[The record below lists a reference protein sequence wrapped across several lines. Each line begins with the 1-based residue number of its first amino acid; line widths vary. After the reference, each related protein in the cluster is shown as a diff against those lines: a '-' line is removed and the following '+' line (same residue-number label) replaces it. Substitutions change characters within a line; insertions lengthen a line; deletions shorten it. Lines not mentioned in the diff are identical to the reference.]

1 MSGNKSSQQGSIM
14 KRVKN
19 IMEEVQSKEH
29 EELDFEKIEPFD
41 DECKFGKNGLWLFIG
56 PQGSGKTHKLI
67 ETILYTEL
75 CYDKPYYDSIIFSS
89 TSESLDKTLDSFK
102 KKIKTRIEFC
112 PEDKLLDRLAMH
124 IKRKAKFYSM
134 MKYVK
139 SHGTVSDTSMVKM
152 AKKHKLYD
160 VKKTSRYIKK
170 KIDDYGHPSYPAPLL
185 LILDNFLGSNLLENK
200 MSEMVK
206 MLTKC
211 RHYNITCI
219 ISQQSTKGIGRT
231 VRRLA
236 SDCCLWRGY
245 GETDF
250 YDLTK
255 EFNLSMNRKDLFS
268 IYQSFKSKHD
278 HMDIHSH
285 LDEVDIELNTA
296 DENK

>member
-1 MSGNKSSQQGSIM
+1 MD
-14 KRVKN
+14 
-19 IMEEVQSKEH
+19 EVQKKEH

-41 DECKFGKNGLWLFIG
+41 QECKFGKNGLWLFIG
-56 PQGSGKTHKLI
+56 PQCSGKTHKLI

-75 CYDKPYYDSIIFSS
+75 VYDKPYFDSIIFSS
-89 TSESLDKTLDSFK
+89 TSESLDKTLDLFK
-102 KKIKTRIEFC
+102 QKIKTRIEFV
-112 PEDKLLDRLAMH
+112 PENKLLDRLALH

-139 SHGTVSDTSMVKM
+139 SHGTVSDVNMVKM

-170 KIDDYGHPSYPAPLL
+170 KIEDYGHPAYPAPLL
-185 LILDNFLGSNLLENK
+185 LILDDFLGSSLLESK
-200 MSEMVK
+200 MSDMVK

-236 SDCCLWRGY
+236 SDCCLWRGF
-245 GETDF
+245 GEDDF
-250 YDLTK
+250 MDLTR
-255 EFNLSMNRKDLFS
+255 EFNLSASKKDLYQ
-268 IYQSFKSKHD
+268 IYKNLKNRHD
-278 HMDIHSH
+278 YMEFHSH
-285 LDEVDIELNTA
+285 LDEVDIQVH
-296 DENK
+296 DI